1 MYYVV
6 VYNIKWRLGL
16 KVSKG
21 KNCAII
27 KNLFNENKKKLDS
40 RCSVLSIVLGR
51 RCVKDFQDMRLDVPK
66 FASSNM
72 RQDVL

>member
-1 MYYVV
+1 MTKTQEYVLCGNV
-6 VYNIKWRLGL
+6 QHQMGLGL

-40 RCSVLSIVLGR
+40 RCSMLNTILGR
-51 RCVKDFQDMRLDVPK
+51 WYV
-66 FASSNM
+66 
-72 RQDVL
+72 